1 MVWLP
6 FEEIAEGKIVEA
18 LYAADLWAVYTGR
31 AAERYADPN
40 KFFERTYFT
49 SSLRSLLSALARR
62 LSGDPNINPITLI
75 LTGLGGGKTHSL
87 IAAYHLTKNGSV
99 LSDSVAASLEREG
112 IRVPADVRPV
122 VVVFDGA
129 QIDPKFIMERYGRSA
144 LWSYIFGRLYEETG
158 DGEFRRALE
167 TYVDVYPGAEK
178 IYELFERLEAAGRPL
193 VLLIDETLNFLK
205 NLDRDQREKTRLFIQ
220 GLTKALTQL
229 RRSYMAM
236 TLLDTE
242 EAREI
247 AEGLRAVVQRISRN
261 ESMITLQELPAVIR
275 RALLREAS
283 NSREEAKRLY
293 DKYEENRQS
302 LGERWTLE
310 TLIDHYPIHPTTIAL
325 FSKLAENG
333 VIQATRDVLR
343 ILAWTLHVLYQQGR
357 TTAFILPGDIPIER
371 EEIRHAVFKDP
382 QFRLAIEQDLRDVE
396 ALEKLLRVDSVCGK
410 LVKRI
415 YRSVALATV
424 AYGYI
429 SERDV
434 AAYVYS
440 PDLSV
445 SPLVLPTC
453 IKEHMTGYITHLH
466 VFTREGMPHYAV
478 KSKAFWRSILRRR
491 VEELRQEG
499 IEEKVLEVIK
509 RRVDRYA
516 KRLRTVYVWETPKD
530 EPGLVLV
537 FAGIKRDDSAD
548 DPTNLI
554 SKREDGGPRIYQGA
568 VVVAKPDEKAAEQA
582 MRLAL
587 ELMAIKEILNKYKE
601 YGLDEQDLPEIKKY
615 EEQINEQLDKIV
627 AKDLYTTLVYAKGE
641 GVYTSMAI
649 PLDLSQENIEEKI
662 KETLKNDG
670 KLAEKIA
677 PKLLRQVV
685 ESLYNNRGSW
695 PTYRELVE
703 YFGGKLTDVPILMNP
718 KRDLAASIREG
729 NFVVIRGGVAL
740 REYATIE
747 DDDQIALPEAAPPP
761 PTPETSPANTA
772 TPSPVV
778 AIQVSKSAY
787 VKLKT
792 LRELVEKL
800 PQYNK
805 VKVIV
810 KHTAEKDAVEDASAL
825 FKTLADK
832 LRDLIKETRIIVE
845 VTTEGGAR
853 IAKVELE
860 SSTNKTID
868 AVREIASSTVDKF
881 SRMAKIILNYTIVFE
896 GDGRKIAE
904 TLNTPFTLERFKK
917 VAFDAT
923 LEEVV

>member
-6 FEEIAEGKIVEA
+6 FEEIAGGKIVEA

-62 LSGDPNINPITLI
+62 LSGDPNVNPITLI

-99 LSDSVAASLEREG
+99 LSGSVAASLEREG

-129 QIDPKFIMERYGRSA
+129 QIDPKFIMEKYGSGA

-167 TYVDVYPGAEK
+167 TYIDVYPGAEK
-178 IYELFERLEAAGRPL
+178 IYELFGRLEAAGRPL

-261 ESMITLQELPAVIR
+261 ESMITPQELPAVIR
-275 RALLREAS
+275 RALLREVS
-283 NSREEAKRLY
+283 NAREEAKRLY
-293 DKYEENRQS
+293 DRYEENRQS

-310 TLIDHYPIHPTTIAL
+310 TLIDYYPIHPTTIAL

-333 VIQATRDVLR
+333 AIQATRDVLR
-343 ILAWTLHVLYQQGR
+343 ILAWTLHDLYKQGR

-396 ALEKLLRVDSVCGK
+396 ALEKLLGVNSDCGK

-415 YRSVALATV
+415 YRSITLATV

-453 IKEHMTGYITHLH
+453 IKEHMTGYVTHLH

-582 MRLAL
+582 IRLAL

-772 TPSPVV
+772 APSPVV

-805 VKVIV
+805 VKVTV

>member
-1 MVWLP
+1 MVWMP

-31 AAERYADPN
+31 AARRYIDPN
-40 KFFERTYFT
+40 MFFERTYFT
-49 SSLRSLLSALARR
+49 SSLKSLLSSLARR
-62 LSGDPNINPITLI
+62 LSGDPNVNPITLI

-87 IAAYHLTKNGSV
+87 IAAYHLAKNGTA

-112 IRVPADVRPV
+112 IRVPANVRPI

-129 QIDPKFIMERYGRSA
+129 QIDPKSITEKYGNGA

-158 DGEFRRALE
+158 DAEFRRALE

-205 NLDRDQREKTRLFIQ
+205 NLDKNQREKTQLFIQ
-220 GLTKALTQL
+220 SLTKALAQL

-261 ESMITLQELPAVIR
+261 ESMITPQELPAVIR
-275 RALLREAS
+275 RALLRVVS
-283 NSREEAKRLY
+283 NAREEAKRLY
-293 DKYEENRQS
+293 DRYEENRQS
-302 LGERWTLE
+302 LGKRWTLD

-333 VIQATRDVLR
+333 AIQATRDVLR
-343 ILAWTLHVLYQQGR
+343 ILAWTLHDLYKQGR

-371 EEIRHAVFKDP
+371 EEIRHAVFKDA

-396 ALEKLLRVDSVCGK
+396 ALEKLLGANSDCGK

-415 YRSVALATV
+415 YRSIALATA

-429 SERDV
+429 SEKDV
-434 AAYVYS
+434 ATYVYS

-445 SPLVLPTC
+445 SPLVVPTC
-453 IKEHMTGYITHLH
+453 IKEHMTGYVTHLH
-466 VFTREGMPHYAV
+466 VFTKEDTPYYAV
-478 KSKAFWRSILRRR
+478 KSKAFWRAVLRRR

-499 IEEKVLEVIK
+499 IEEKVLQLIK
-509 RRVDRYA
+509 RKVDKYV
-516 KRLRTVYVWETPKD
+516 KRLRTRVYVWETPKD

-537 FAGIKRDDSAD
+537 FAGIKRDGSTD
-548 DPTNLI
+548 DPTYII

-582 MRLAL
+582 IRLAL
-587 ELMAIKEILNKYKE
+587 ELMAIKEIQDKYRE

-615 EEQINEQLDKIV
+615 EEQIDQQLDKTI
-627 AKDLYTTLVYAKGE
+627 AKDLYTTLEYAKGE
-641 GVYTSMAI
+641 GVYASI
-649 PLDLSQENIEEKI
+649 PISLDLSQENVEEKI
-662 KETLKNDG
+662 KKTLKDDG

-677 PKLLRQVV
+677 PKILREVV

-703 YFGGKLTDVPILMNP
+703 YFGGKLTDVPTLINP

-729 NFVVIRGGVAL
+729 NFVIIRGDVAL

-761 PTPETSPANTA
+761 PAPEPAETA
-772 TPSPVV
+772 IPRPVV
-778 AIQVSKSAY
+778 AIQAPKSAY

-800 PQYNK
+800 PQYDK
-805 VKVIV
+805 VRVTV

-825 FKTLADK
+825 FKTLTDK
-832 LRDLIKETRIIVE
+832 LQNLIKETKIIVE
-845 VTTEGGAR
+845 VTAEEGAR
-853 IAKVELE
+853 VAKVELE
-860 SSTNKTID
+860 TNTYKTID
-868 AVREIASSTVDKF
+868 AVREIASSAVAKF
-881 SRMAKIILNYTIVFE
+881 SRLAKISLNYTIVFE
-896 GDGRKIAE
+896 GHGKKIAE
-904 TLNTPFTLERFKK
+904 TLNTPFILERFKK
-917 VAFDAT
+917 VSFDAT